1 MTLLFHGLWMLC
13 AFATA
18 VFAAAAIRG
27 WWSVACAV
35 SGFALGAL
43 AAGPAQL
50 PDSTWLG
57 VLAALVSTLGLAWP
71 RHWILTSLAAGAF
84 AGIWAA
90 LLQTQQLPTGPALV
104 ASAIVPALAAWLAM
118 TRPRF
123 APPILRDEA
132 LLAVFVLGIAVAI
145 VPGVQEGWR
154 SALALNLDSKNTAQ
168 SIPAWTMLLAGA
180 SVVGG
185 GMYSLWS
192 RR

>member
-18 VFAAAAIRG
+18 VFAAAAICG
-27 WWSVACAV
+27 WWSAAFALA
-35 SGFALGAL
+35 GFALSAT
-43 AAGPAQL
+43 ATGPAYL

-57 VLAALVSTLGLAWP
+57 VLAALVATLGLAWP

-84 AGIWAA
+84 AGIWAS
-90 LLQTQQLPTGPALV
+90 LFETQQLPMGPALV
-104 ASAIVPALAAWLAM
+104 ASAVVPALAAWLTM

-123 APPILRDEA
+123 APPILRDEG
-132 LLAVFVLGIAVAI
+132 LLAVFVLGVAVAI
-145 VPGVQEGWR
+145 APGVQEGWR
-154 SALALNLDSKNTAQ
+154 SALALNLDSTSAGQ
-168 SIPAWTMLLAGA
+168 AVPAWTMFLAGA
-180 SVVGG
+180 SVLGG